1 MGETEGA
8 ESVAVDAVADPVGSA
23 WSTLGNLRAF
33 RRPRSASAATM
44 RLWTTSPAGGAARR
58 VLRQLALQR
67 LDAPLVI
74 HEARDRQIGLIDFG
88 DRVELEPRVYLSF
101 VSETSAFKLEI
112 SAFMP
117 DISVFMPEISDWICL
132 TCESI
137 CAISA
142 RITRK
147 CSSTRF
153 VGSYGVCA
161 IRSLLA

>member
-67 LDAPLVI
+67 LDALLVI
-74 HEARDRQIGLIDFG
+74 HEARHRQIGFIDFG
-88 DRVELEPRVYLSF
+88 DRIELEPAYIFLHVR
-101 VSETSAFKLEI
+101 
-112 SAFMP
+112 
-117 DISVFMPEISDWICL
+117 DIGFQ
-132 TCESI
+132 
-137 CAISA
+137 A
-142 RITRK
+142 RNIGFHARHLG
-147 CSSTRF
+147 F
-153 VGSYGVCA
+153 HAGDIG
-161 IRSLLA
+161 LDMFDL